1 MSRMISVTG
10 FDNETY
16 AMQIQTTE
24 QVCEIFKISRS
35 TLYRLSKN
43 DPTFP
48 QPLHF
53 GRAIRW
59 NLADICEFYAQQR
72 HASQKRA

>member
-1 MSRMISVTG
+1 
-10 FDNETY
+10 
-16 AMQIQTTE
+16 MQIQTTE

-59 NLADICEFYAQQR
+59 NLADICEF
-72 HASQKRA
+72 